1 MPEFLKTINEYT
13 KFLSQYSKQA
23 SDISEKEIDFVKKQ
37 IVGNY
42 LKRFKPLI
50 QSANSEKQLIE
61 TKTALENEISDPE
74 IREMTMQ
81 SLEPDIKTKAD
92 WLKVRNQETQAREYL
107 EKEMQNFSLAL
118 EKGLDYRKSDN
129 TPVNQ
134 KDIENVFKEAEELIK
149 EGNYEG
155 AVQKIKKFR
164 DDLLD
169 ERRKITFTELPDGRR
184 VYTVYRTFYDK
195 STGNRYEEQ
204 AQLKAE
210 YSKGGLKY
218 YFIDPNDKTGRRK
231 IYISEEEAE
240 NIRLAETG
248 GRRDYN
254 VKTKLFYFDD
264 ASLLKEEI
272 ERVTKTHTLK
282 GSLGDDNR
290 IELPMA
296 GVIEVLE
303 YQDKNTGQTFY
314 AIDTGTT
321 LIPLSPLIVNRM
333 NKEKF
338 YDIGDREMPNN
349 FGYAKSIYE
358 AWKKYE
364 ELETSNP
371 KDFKFFKPTSEEEDK
386 IVKQANEILY
396 NAILKSR
403 FAQSMESSG
412 GKYHFQRSFAALPL
426 ADAIRDEIDK
436 IEDNKSK
443 QIMIK
448 YFQDNFYSQLNKH
461 YTYLYVDERRY
472 GDRNFENKQNL
483 LKEGID
489 SSSEYLLRKSTR
501 AETGSRKDP
510 FWHLSILK

>member
-1 MPEFLKTINEYT
+1 MPEFLKTISEYT

-42 LKRFKPLI
+42 LKQFKPLV

-61 TKTALENEISDPE
+61 TKTALESEISDPE

-81 SLEPDIKTKAD
+81 SLEPDIKNKAD
-92 WLKVRNQETQAREYL
+92 WLRLRNQETQAKEYL
-107 EKEMQNFSLAL
+107 EKERQNFSLAL

-155 AVQKIKKFR
+155 AVQKIRKFR
-164 DDLLD
+164 EDLLD

-195 STGNRYEEQ
+195 TTGNRYEEQ

-210 YSKGGLKY
+210 YHKGGLKY
-218 YFIDPNDKTGRRK
+218 YFLDPNDKAGKRK

-240 NIRLAETG
+240 NIRLAGADE
-248 GRRDYN
+248 RRDYS
-254 VKTKLFYFDD
+254 VRVKLFYFDD
-264 ASLLKEEI
+264 TSLLKEEI
-272 ERVTKTHTLK
+272 EKATKTHTLK
-282 GSLGDDNR
+282 GSLGDYNR
-290 IELPMA
+290 MQLPMA
-296 GVIEVLE
+296 GVMEILE

-314 AIDTGTT
+314 AIDTGTA
-321 LIPLSPLIVNRM
+321 LIPLDPFIVNRM

-338 YDIGDREMPNN
+338 YEIGDREMPNN

-358 AWKKYE
+358 SWKKYE
-364 ELETSNP
+364 DLETSNP
-371 KDFKFFKPTSEEEDK
+371 RDFKFFKPASEDEEE
-386 IVKQANEILY
+386 VAKQANEILY

-403 FAQSMESSG
+403 FPQNMESSG
-412 GKYHFQRSFAALPL
+412 GKYHFQRSFAVLPL
-426 ADAIRDEIDK
+426 SDAVRDEIDK
-436 IEDNKSK
+436 IQDNKTK

-448 YFQDNFYSQLNKH
+448 YFQDNFFAQLNKH
-461 YTYLYVDERRY
+461 YTYLYVDEKGSGNRDY
-472 GDRNFENKQNL
+472 DAKQNSF
-483 LKEGID
+483 KEGMD
-489 SSSEYLLRKSTR
+489 SSSEYLLRKSSR
-501 AETGSRKDP
+501 AEVGSRKNS
-510 FWHLSILK
+510 FWDQLILK